1 MDKTLEGIQHPHR
14 FVMDDAQLHIYFL
27 MKKVR
32 TLIMDLESYT
42 MKANGLCNAFKI
54 YVICLVL
61 DARMDVTVYFWA

>member
-1 MDKTLEGIQHPHR
+1 
-14 FVMDDAQLHIYFL
+14 MDDAQLHIYFL

-32 TLIMDLESYT
+32 TLIMDLEYYTGESCT
-42 MKANGLCNAFKI
+42 MKANGLCSAFKI